1 MHIESSRIQARATHS
16 ELASLALAAAVVTR
30 AAPGAGSAL
39 GDDAVAEHTAPVP
52 VPTPEST
59 RVTLSD
65 AARARVN
72 DRPAAAV
79 RSAPRFRHDE
89 AHAEHR
95 GRARHCDG
103 CDDVADGPDAL
114 DGDPSLRMLRQV
126 VEWLTGRRVRVF
138 DASAL
143 SSSDADA
150 GSGDSA
156 AASAAGSAPSRSA
169 DAASGS
175 SRGAS
180 SQAAVALAYSE
191 RESTRVTVQGSV
203 HTADGRD
210 IAFSL
215 DLSMQRAYSVQL
227 AAVAGGSDAPATDP
241 LVVNFGG
248 RAAELS
254 DRTFTFDLDADGS
267 AETLH
272 APSAGSGFLVFDRNG
287 NGQVDDAGELFGP
300 SSGDGFG
307 DLARLDADGNGWID
321 DADPAF
327 ARLATWDAPD
337 RGAGTLTTLAS
348 RGIGALATTAV
359 ASPFALK
366 DAGNATLGQVRA
378 TGVYLTESGQVGS
391 VQQVDLVG

>member
-16 ELASLALAAAVVTR
+16 ELASLALAAAVGSR

-39 GDDAVAEHTAPVP
+39 GDDAVAEHAAPVP

-72 DRPAAAV
+72 DRPAAAA
-79 RSAPRFRHDE
+79 RNAPRRRHDE
-89 AHAEHR
+89 AHAEYR
-95 GRARHCDG
+95 GCARHCDG
-103 CDDVADGPDAL
+103 CDDGPDAL

-138 DASAL
+138 DASVL
-143 SSSDADA
+143 SSTDSDA

-156 AASAAGSAPSRSA
+156 AASAAGSASSRSA

-175 SRGAS
+175 SRGAA
-180 SQAAVALAYSE
+180 SQAALALAYRE
-191 RESTRVTVQGSV
+191 RESTRVSVQGSV

-215 DLSMQRAYSVQL
+215 DLSMQRDYSVQL
-227 AAVAGGSDAPATDP
+227 AAVAGGGDAPATDP

-254 DRTFTFDLDADGS
+254 DKTFTFDLDADGS
-267 AETLH
+267 AETLR
-272 APSAGSGFLVFDRNG
+272 APSSGSGFLVFDRNG
-287 NGQVDDAGELFGP
+287 NGQVDDASELFGP

-307 DLARLDADGNGWID
+307 DLAKLDADGNGWID

-327 ARLATWDAPD
+327 ARLATWDAPE
-337 RGAGTLTTLAS
+337 RGTGTLATLAS
-348 RGIGALATTAV
+348 HGVGALSTTAV
-359 ASPFALK
+359 ASRFALK
-366 DAGNATLGQVRA
+366 DAANAMLGQLRV
-378 TGVYLTESGQVGS
+378 TGVSLTESGQVGS
-391 VQQVDLVG
+391 LQQVDLVA